1 MLSRISKIRGE
12 EEKIAES
19 TEDLSAE
26 KVIKTKKRR
35 SKNERVKYEL
45 NREQSKFMVDLSS
58 DKIALE
64 LVFKLLLESNQKD
77 YGHEITFKELAIFA
91 LERLSSKD
99 VEKIQEGSLSEMEK
113 VERAL
118 KEFNSK
124 NGTHLSL
131 GEFLVKKLNIN

>member
-1 MLSRISKIRGE
+1 
-12 EEKIAES
+12 
-19 TEDLSAE
+19 
-26 KVIKTKKRR
+26 
-35 SKNERVKYEL
+35 
-45 NREQSKFMVDLSS
+45 MVDLSS